1 MHLDIISMMI
11 KWITFAIQLFVC
23 ASLVPFF
30 SYWGHSTTMWT
41 KFHTIFTV
49 NPIERTIVDFD
60 FAYSVY
66 PLFM

>member
-11 KWITFAIQLFVC
+11 KWMTFAIQLFVC

-41 KFHTIFTV
+41 KFHTIFTIY
-49 NPIERTIVDFD
+49 PIEWTIAEKEKTD
-60 FAYSVY
+60 
-66 PLFM
+66 